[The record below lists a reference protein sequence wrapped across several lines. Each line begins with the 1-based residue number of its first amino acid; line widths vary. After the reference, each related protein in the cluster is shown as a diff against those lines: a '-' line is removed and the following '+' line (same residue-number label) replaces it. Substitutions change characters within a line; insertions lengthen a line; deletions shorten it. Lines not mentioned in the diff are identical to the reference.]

1 MEELCRD
8 GKDEGFLKYFK
19 SSAEALSKSCGTKFQ
34 VRVTQDIQCL
44 MGVTQR
50 GKKHFN
56 ELALLNLRIFS
67 SYCFWPSSA
76 RLR

>member
-1 MEELCRD
+1 MEELCQD
-8 GKDEGFLKYFK
+8 GKDDEAFLKYFK

-50 GKKHFN
+50 GKHFN

-67 SYCFWPSSA
+67 LYYFWPSSA